1 MTANLDR
8 LVGPIADH
16 RATELLVVYELY
28 LTGYQHSHVE
38 PFAVELDGPEVD
50 RLRQAAGQA
59 GLALIRSGERARH
72 LEQLRGDLYAT
83 GAESVREEL

>member
-1 MTANLDR
+1 M
-8 LVGPIADH
+8 
-16 RATELLVVYELY
+16 
-28 LTGYQHSHVE
+28 E
-38 PFAVELDGPEVD
+38 PLAAELDGPEVD

-59 GLALIRSGERARH
+59 DLAVIRSGERTRY